1 MKYYSI
7 DEKTNEVLLYTLREF
22 DYLDNVTP
30 SYPVFSIIHDVDLPV
45 LKDKETLITVGDRTS
60 YTYNKGKFEITINN
74 VFLISCNVQVVEDHR
89 GEKYYSTQDGSE
101 IEIKDLG
108 SLPPTVTI
116 IPRPDIWH
124 VYIDGEWVMT
134 AEKEAEKAEY
144 EKQQKI
150 TSLNE
155 ELNQLKQDMI
165 FAQMMGDDISEMKD
179 RVLEIRAE
187 LEKLQA

>member
-101 IEIKDLG
+101 IEIKELG
-108 SLPPTVTI
+108 SLPPTITT

-124 VYIDGEWVMT
+124 LYIDGEWVMT

-150 TSLNE
+150 TSLNA
-155 ELNQLKQDMI
+155 ELNQLKQDMV
-165 FAQMMGDDISEMKD
+165 FAQIMGDDISEMKD

-187 LEKLQA
+187 LEKL